1 MNKYGFF
8 RKTRRNN
15 WRMALAAGLL
25 VLLVGAMFLLP
36 PVRGWLHT
44 LPRSKRVL
52 DFIRHPEDHQ
62 DWKLQALT
70 RCGDTPFLFPTTG
83 YIGYL
88 WDDVFHFPHR
98 HQGIDIFGGT
108 EPGQTPVYAAYDG
121 YLTREADWTST
132 VIIRH
137 DDPLQPGRTIW
148 TYYTHMADPEGRSF
162 VAFPPGTHDLF
173 VKAGT
178 LLGYQ
183 GNYSGNPARPTGVHL
198 HFSMVQ
204 DDSRGHYRNE
214 LDFANTLD
222 PTPYLGI
229 EVNAWQVPVSENPA
243 CRP

>member
-1 MNKYGFF
+1 M
-8 RKTRRNN
+8 
-15 WRMALAAGLL
+15 LAGAG
-25 VLLVGAMFLLP
+25 FLLP
-36 PVRGWLHT
+36 PLTGFLHT

-52 DFIRHPEDHQ
+52 DFIRQPVAHAGWVVPT
-62 DWKLQALT
+62 LT
-70 RCGDTPFLFPTTG
+70 RCGDAPFLFPTGG

-88 WDDVFHFPHR
+88 WGDVFHFPHR
-98 HQGIDIFGGT
+98 HQGIDIFDGGV
-108 EPGQTPVYAAYDG
+108 PGQAPVYAAYDG
-121 YLTREADWTST
+121 YLTREADWKAS

-162 VAFPPGTHDLF
+162 VVFPPDTHDLF

-198 HFSMVQ
+198 HFSIVL
-204 DDSRGHYRNE
+204 DDGQGHYRNE
-214 LDFANTLD
+214 LDIANTLD
-222 PTPYLGI
+222 PSLYLGI
-229 EVNAWQVPVSENPA
+229 EVNAWRASLSAAPT